1 MARAPQP
8 GQRKPVTLFDVAR
21 AAGVSQ
27 STASRVING
36 SQRVVNEEL
45 QERVLSAA
53 TKLNYTANLSAQTV
67 ARGKS
72 TTVALLVSD
81 IADGYFSSMAAA
93 VMRAA
98 EAHGLRVTIAVTERN
113 VEREIE
119 LVRELR
125 GQHARAIILAG
136 SGYLDAKL
144 TQALVRELQMFED
157 TGGTVVLVSRS
168 NLPFAQVD
176 LDNLEGARR
185 LAAALVRLGYQSF
198 TVLGAERTLVATHDR
213 VQGFRLGLEGHGI
226 MLRDDQILYSNFS
239 WEGGFDAIQAMD
251 ESALDATELIFAVND
266 EMALGA
272 IAGLRERG
280 MRVPDDVAIA
290 GFDDI
295 RSLRNIVPSL
305 TTVRVPVD
313 EVGRQ
318 AIARAVEDGG
328 RADHKVVNATVV
340 LRDSTPR
347 RR

>member
-1 MARAPQP
+1 
-8 GQRKPVTLFDVAR
+8 
-21 AAGVSQ
+21 
-27 STASRVING
+27 
-36 SQRVVNEEL
+36 
-45 QERVLSAA
+45 
-53 TKLNYTANLSAQTV
+53 
-67 ARGKS
+67 
-72 TTVALLVSD
+72 
-81 IADGYFSSMAAA
+81 
-93 VMRAA
+93 
-98 EAHGLRVTIAVTERN
+98 
-113 VEREIE
+113 
-119 LVRELR
+119 
-125 GQHARAIILAG
+125 
-136 SGYLDAKL
+136 
-144 TQALVRELQMFED
+144 MFED